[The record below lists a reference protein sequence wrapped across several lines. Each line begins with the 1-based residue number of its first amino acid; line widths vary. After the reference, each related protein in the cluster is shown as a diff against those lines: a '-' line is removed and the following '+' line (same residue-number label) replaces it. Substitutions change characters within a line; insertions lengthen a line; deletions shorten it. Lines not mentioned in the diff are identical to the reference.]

1 MQTSY
6 VWNKLHL
13 YRQKVG
19 LLLLLGFLC
28 SAASVNAQRRQPEAD
43 QGLSSS
49 SLYGQNRGN
58 RSSQHLIEYDRRLL
72 TYGFTLGVHS
82 STLRLNFSDAFAS
95 TQNGYDTV
103 ANIVSPNAFGFSIG
117 FLANLR
123 LLQFLDVR
131 VMPKVGFYQYSIN
144 HQFVSGY
151 HDTRNFFSDFTTID
165 LPVMLKYKSQRRQ
178 NFRMF
183 YVGGLTPTIDVTGKR
198 QREENEEDGLQLNG
212 DNLSFEV
219 GFGSD
224 IYFPLFRFS
233 PEIRYSYGLVNVLK
247 NQHNDVGMAFR
258 RMTTQSISLYL
269 VFN

>member
-1 MQTSY
+1 MQTTY

-13 YRQKVG
+13 YRQKIG
-19 LLLLLGFLC
+19 LLLLIGFLL
-28 SAASVNAQRRQPEAD
+28 SAASVNAQRGQPDAD
-43 QGLSSS
+43 SGFSSS
-49 SLYGQNRGN
+49 SLYGQNRSN
-58 RSSQHLIEYDRRLL
+58 RSGQHLIEYDRRLI
-72 TYGFTLGVHS
+72 TYGFTLGAHT
-82 STLRLNFSDAFAS
+82 STLRLKYNEAFTS
-95 TQNGYDTV
+95 NQNGYDTV

-123 LLQFLDVR
+123 LLQYLDVR
-131 VMPKVGFYQYSIN
+131 IMPKVGFYQYSIN
-144 HQFVSGY
+144 HQYISGY
-151 HDTRNFFSDFTTID
+151 SRDRVFFSDFTTID

-198 QREENEEDGLQLNG
+198 QREENEEDGLQLSG
-212 DNLSFEV
+212 DNLSFEI

-247 NQHNDVGMAFR
+247 NQQNDVGMAFS
-258 RMTTQSISLYL
+258 RMATQSISLYL